1 MSAALVL
8 PIEQT
13 AEGVRRKRFTRAEV
27 ERLTALGAFEG
38 QRYELIDGDLIDKM
52 GQNPPHA
59 RAIRRAKKALAKF
72 VDEDLIQVQ
81 APIEVSVEDS
91 DRSLPE
97 PDLSILREDKPEY
110 DERHP
115 RGNELLLVIEVSDS
129 SAAFD
134 LSRKAALYAKA
145 GVPEYWVLELGR
157 RRLVVHRQPDG
168 AEYRLR
174 QFFSES
180 DTVSLEDRAEII
192 PVAALLPGTV

>member
-1 MSAALVL
+1 
-8 PIEQT
+8 
-13 AEGVRRKRFTRAEV
+13 
-27 ERLTALGAFEG
+27 
-38 QRYELIDGDLIDKM
+38 
-52 GQNPPHA
+52 
-59 RAIRRAKKALAKF
+59 
-72 VDEDLIQVQ
+72 VDENLIQIQ

-97 PDLSILREDKPEY
+97 PDLSVLREDKPEY

-157 RRLVVHRQPDG
+157 RRLAVHRQPDG

-174 QFFSES
+174 QFFLES
-180 DTVSLEDRAEII
+180 DTVTLDGRSEII
-192 PVAALLPGTV
+192 SVAALLPGTV